1 MFRTLALRRPSWLR
15 RMLSSHQ
22 ELVAG
27 EREQEAVGAG
37 ATPIRDLQP
46 HTMGTVQGTVS
57 MLTLNPRSGSAWLE
71 AELHD
76 GTGTD
81 AITLEGGPFL
91 RTLSELVAGAIT
103 GAPGVPGADRG
114 SGRLEGHADVQPAL
128 IVHLGR
134 VDAVDDL
141 DEVLCCLDHCAHPH
155 PMASACG
162 SCFGGL

>member
-27 EREQEAVGAG
+27 EREQEAGGAG

-76 GTGTD
+76 GTGTLKLIWMGRRVIPGIIPGVKMRVEGR
-81 AITLEGGPFL
+81 ITLHEGNPAIFNPAY
-91 RTLSELVAGAIT
+91 ELVT
-103 GAPGVPGADRG
+103 
-114 SGRLEGHADVQPAL
+114 
-128 IVHLGR
+128 
-134 VDAVDDL
+134 
-141 DEVLCCLDHCAHPH
+141 
-155 PMASACG
+155 
-162 SCFGGL
+162 

>member
-15 RMLSSHQ
+15 RLLSSHQ

-76 GTGTD
+76 GTGSLKLIWMGRRVIPGIIPGVKMRVEGR
-81 AITLEGGPFL
+81 ITLHEGNPSIFNPAY
-91 RTLSELVAGAIT
+91 ELVT
-103 GAPGVPGADRG
+103 
-114 SGRLEGHADVQPAL
+114 
-128 IVHLGR
+128 
-134 VDAVDDL
+134 
-141 DEVLCCLDHCAHPH
+141 
-155 PMASACG
+155 
-162 SCFGGL
+162 

>member
-57 MLTLNPRSGSAWLE
+57 MLTLNPRRGSAWLE

-76 GTGTD
+76 GTGSLKLIWMGRRVIPGIIPGVKMRVEGR
-81 AITLEGGPFL
+81 ITLHEGNPAIFNPAY
-91 RTLSELVAGAIT
+91 ELVT
-103 GAPGVPGADRG
+103 
-114 SGRLEGHADVQPAL
+114 
-128 IVHLGR
+128 
-134 VDAVDDL
+134 
-141 DEVLCCLDHCAHPH
+141 
-155 PMASACG
+155 
-162 SCFGGL
+162 

>member
-76 GTGTD
+76 GTGTLKLIWMGRRVIPGIIPGVKMRVEGR
-81 AITLEGGPFL
+81 ITLHEGNPAIFNPAY
-91 RTLSELVAGAIT
+91 ELVT
-103 GAPGVPGADRG
+103 
-114 SGRLEGHADVQPAL
+114 
-128 IVHLGR
+128 
-134 VDAVDDL
+134 
-141 DEVLCCLDHCAHPH
+141 
-155 PMASACG
+155 
-162 SCFGGL
+162 

>member
-76 GTGTD
+76 GTGSLKLIWIGRRVIPGIIPGVKMRVEGR
-81 AITLEGGPFL
+81 ITLHEGNPAIFNPAY
-91 RTLSELVAGAIT
+91 ELVT
-103 GAPGVPGADRG
+103 
-114 SGRLEGHADVQPAL
+114 
-128 IVHLGR
+128 
-134 VDAVDDL
+134 
-141 DEVLCCLDHCAHPH
+141 
-155 PMASACG
+155 
-162 SCFGGL
+162 

>member
-76 GTGTD
+76 GTGPLKLIWMGRRVIPGIIPGVKMRVEGR
-81 AITLEGGPFL
+81 ITLHEGNPAIFNPAY
-91 RTLSELVAGAIT
+91 ELVT
-103 GAPGVPGADRG
+103 
-114 SGRLEGHADVQPAL
+114 
-128 IVHLGR
+128 
-134 VDAVDDL
+134 
-141 DEVLCCLDHCAHPH
+141 
-155 PMASACG
+155 
-162 SCFGGL
+162 

>member
-27 EREQEAVGAG
+27 ERGQEAVGAG

-76 GTGTD
+76 GTGTLKLIWMGRRVIPGIIPGVKMRVEGR
-81 AITLEGGPFL
+81 ITLHEGNPAIFNPAY
-91 RTLSELVAGAIT
+91 ELVT
-103 GAPGVPGADRG
+103 
-114 SGRLEGHADVQPAL
+114 
-128 IVHLGR
+128 
-134 VDAVDDL
+134 
-141 DEVLCCLDHCAHPH
+141 
-155 PMASACG
+155 
-162 SCFGGL
+162 

>member
-1 MFRTLALRRPSWLR
+1 MLRTLALRRPSWLR

-76 GTGTD
+76 GTGTLKLIWMGRRVIPGIIPGVKMRVEGR
-81 AITLEGGPFL
+81 ITLHEGNPAIFNPAY
-91 RTLSELVAGAIT
+91 ELVT
-103 GAPGVPGADRG
+103 
-114 SGRLEGHADVQPAL
+114 
-128 IVHLGR
+128 
-134 VDAVDDL
+134 
-141 DEVLCCLDHCAHPH
+141 
-155 PMASACG
+155 
-162 SCFGGL
+162 

>member
-76 GTGTD
+76 GTGSLKLIWMGRRVIPGIIPGVKMRVEGR
-81 AITLEGGPFL
+81 ITLHEGNPAIFNPAY
-91 RTLSELVAGAIT
+91 ELVT
-103 GAPGVPGADRG
+103 
-114 SGRLEGHADVQPAL
+114 
-128 IVHLGR
+128 
-134 VDAVDDL
+134 
-141 DEVLCCLDHCAHPH
+141 
-155 PMASACG
+155 
-162 SCFGGL
+162 

>member
-1 MFRTLALRRPSWLR
+1 MFRTLAWRRPSWLR

-76 GTGTD
+76 GTGSLKLIWIGRRVIPGIIPGVKMRVEGR
-81 AITLEGGPFL
+81 ITLHEGNPAIFNPAY
-91 RTLSELVAGAIT
+91 ELVT
-103 GAPGVPGADRG
+103 
-114 SGRLEGHADVQPAL
+114 
-128 IVHLGR
+128 
-134 VDAVDDL
+134 
-141 DEVLCCLDHCAHPH
+141 
-155 PMASACG
+155 
-162 SCFGGL
+162 

>member
-76 GTGTD
+76 GTGTLKLIWMGRRVIPGIIPGVKLRVEGR
-81 AITLEGGPFL
+81 ITLHEGNPAIFNPAY
-91 RTLSELVAGAIT
+91 ELVT
-103 GAPGVPGADRG
+103 
-114 SGRLEGHADVQPAL
+114 
-128 IVHLGR
+128 
-134 VDAVDDL
+134 
-141 DEVLCCLDHCAHPH
+141 
-155 PMASACG
+155 
-162 SCFGGL
+162 

>member
-1 MFRTLALRRPSWLR
+1 MVRTLALRRPSWLR

-76 GTGTD
+76 GTGSLKLIWMGRRVIPGIIPGVKMRVEGR
-81 AITLEGGPFL
+81 ITLHEGNPAIFNPAY
-91 RTLSELVAGAIT
+91 ELVT
-103 GAPGVPGADRG
+103 
-114 SGRLEGHADVQPAL
+114 
-128 IVHLGR
+128 
-134 VDAVDDL
+134 
-141 DEVLCCLDHCAHPH
+141 
-155 PMASACG
+155 
-162 SCFGGL
+162 

>member
-1 MFRTLALRRPSWLR
+1 MFRTLALRRPSLLR

-76 GTGTD
+76 GTGSLKLIWMGRRVIPGIIPGVKMRVEGR
-81 AITLEGGPFL
+81 ITLHEGNPAIFNPAY
-91 RTLSELVAGAIT
+91 ELVT
-103 GAPGVPGADRG
+103 
-114 SGRLEGHADVQPAL
+114 
-128 IVHLGR
+128 
-134 VDAVDDL
+134 
-141 DEVLCCLDHCAHPH
+141 
-155 PMASACG
+155 
-162 SCFGGL
+162 

>member
-1 MFRTLALRRPSWLR
+1 MLRTLALRRPSWLR

-76 GTGTD
+76 GTGSLKLIWMGRRVIPGIIPGVKMRVEGR
-81 AITLEGGPFL
+81 ITLHEGNPAIFNPAY
-91 RTLSELVAGAIT
+91 ELVT
-103 GAPGVPGADRG
+103 
-114 SGRLEGHADVQPAL
+114 
-128 IVHLGR
+128 
-134 VDAVDDL
+134 
-141 DEVLCCLDHCAHPH
+141 
-155 PMASACG
+155 
-162 SCFGGL
+162 

>member
-1 MFRTLALRRPSWLR
+1 MFRTLALRRPRWLR

-22 ELVAG
+22 ELVAD

-76 GTGTD
+76 GTGSLKLIWMGRRVIPGIIPGVKMRVEGR
-81 AITLEGGPFL
+81 ITLHEGNPAIFNPAY
-91 RTLSELVAGAIT
+91 ELVT
-103 GAPGVPGADRG
+103 
-114 SGRLEGHADVQPAL
+114 
-128 IVHLGR
+128 
-134 VDAVDDL
+134 
-141 DEVLCCLDHCAHPH
+141 
-155 PMASACG
+155 
-162 SCFGGL
+162 

>member
-27 EREQEAVGAG
+27 EREQEAMGAG

-76 GTGTD
+76 GTGSLKLIWMGRRVIPGIIPGVKMRVEGR
-81 AITLEGGPFL
+81 ITLHEGNPAIFNPAY
-91 RTLSELVAGAIT
+91 ELVT
-103 GAPGVPGADRG
+103 
-114 SGRLEGHADVQPAL
+114 
-128 IVHLGR
+128 
-134 VDAVDDL
+134 
-141 DEVLCCLDHCAHPH
+141 
-155 PMASACG
+155 
-162 SCFGGL
+162 

>member
-76 GTGTD
+76 GTGSLKLIWMGRRVIPGIIPGVKMRGEGR
-81 AITLEGGPFL
+81 ITLHEGNPAIFNPAY
-91 RTLSELVAGAIT
+91 ELVT
-103 GAPGVPGADRG
+103 
-114 SGRLEGHADVQPAL
+114 
-128 IVHLGR
+128 
-134 VDAVDDL
+134 
-141 DEVLCCLDHCAHPH
+141 
-155 PMASACG
+155 
-162 SCFGGL
+162 

>member
-76 GTGTD
+76 GTGSLKLIWMGRRVIPD
-81 AITLEGGPFL
+81 IIPGVKMRVEGRITLHEGNPAIFNPAY
-91 RTLSELVAGAIT
+91 ELVT
-103 GAPGVPGADRG
+103 
-114 SGRLEGHADVQPAL
+114 
-128 IVHLGR
+128 
-134 VDAVDDL
+134 
-141 DEVLCCLDHCAHPH
+141 
-155 PMASACG
+155 
-162 SCFGGL
+162 